1 MRRFIPIF
9 TATLLSIWTC
19 AQAGEDK
26 AQAGEDQAA
35 EIAAAASKPTEAKG
49 GDCVFSR
56 TISNWESLDN
66 ETLIIWAPTR
76 HDPYLVKLWMPA
88 FNLKSEFSLG
98 VLDADNDGQL
108 CDYGRDAIVVRSPGG
123 PERYKIRTLQRLDEA
138 QAQAMIDSRKHKKE
152 TEPAA
157 TMPEQS
163 DVKSD
168 KQKPEGG

>member
-98 VLDADNDGQL
+98 VLDAE
-108 CDYGRDAIVVRSPGG
+108 RSPGG